1 MFGVGCI
8 LCGVNRT
15 SIRALNGVQNSA
27 GQGAESVPDVDR
39 HARIAQL
46 RARMSE
52 MGGRA
57 APNVVVGE
65 DVLPVGGG
73 FSQVLPNGGLPRHA
87 VTQVSE
93 TPALVVELLDRVAG
107 AGGSAGVIG
116 WPELSYAGVA
126 ASALERVIAVPE
138 PGIEDLAVAGVLAEG
153 LDLVVLRTRTALQLS
168 PVRSRPLLARLRK
181 GNAALVAV
189 NVSVPSPALR
199 VTGQIAQ
206 FHGIGRGT
214 GRIRGIDVRVRAEA
228 KGWPGATVTLTLGA
242 GPASAAGAASA
253 APGRR
258 LKAVP

>member
-1 MFGVGCI
+1 M
-8 LCGVNRT
+8 NRT
-15 SIRALNGVQNSA
+15 SIRALSGVRNGA

-39 HARIAQL
+39 HAQIAQL
-46 RARMSE
+46 RARMAE
-52 MGGRA
+52 MGGQA
-57 APNVVVGE
+57 APNVAVGE

-168 PVRSRPLLARLRK
+168 PVRARPLLARLRK

-242 GPASAAGAASA
+242 GAASAAGAAGAGNA
-253 APGRR
+253 ASGRR

>member
-1 MFGVGCI
+1 M
-8 LCGVNRT
+8 NRT
-15 SIRALNGVQNSA
+15 SIRALSGVQNSA
-27 GQGAESVPDVDR
+27 GQGVESVPDVDR

-46 RARMSE
+46 RARMAE
-52 MGGRA
+52 MGGQA

-168 PVRSRPLLARLRK
+168 PVRARPLLARLRK

-189 NVSVPSPALR
+189 NVSVPSPTLR

>member
-1 MFGVGCI
+1 M
-8 LCGVNRT
+8 
-15 SIRALNGVQNSA
+15 
-27 GQGAESVPDVDR
+27 DR

-46 RARMSE
+46 RARMAE
-52 MGGRA
+52 MGGQA

-65 DVLPVGGG
+65 DVLPVSGG
-73 FSQVLPNGGLPRHA
+73 FSQVLPNGGLSRHA

-93 TPALVVELLDRVAG
+93 TPALIVELLDRVAG
-107 AGGSAGVIG
+107 AGGSVGVIG

-168 PVRSRPLLARLRK
+168 PVRARPLLARLRK

-206 FHGIGRGT
+206 FHGIGRGA
-214 GRIRGIDVRVRAEA
+214 GRIRRIDVRVRAEA

-242 GPASAAGAASA
+242 GAASAAGAAGAADA